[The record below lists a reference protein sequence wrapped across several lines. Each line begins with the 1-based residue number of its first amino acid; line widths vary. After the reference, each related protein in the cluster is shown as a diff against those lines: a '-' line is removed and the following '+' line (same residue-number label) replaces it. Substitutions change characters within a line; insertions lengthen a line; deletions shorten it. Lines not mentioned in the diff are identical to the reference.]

1 MERLGTQLAWANE
14 GLLYSGLQS
23 CAPFRIH
30 KKSFLHWTQNP
41 ILSICSSLSSSAIY
55 KENHLWLTH
64 NVFIIEDCVR
74 YTGYPIIVFPD
85 IVCSQ
90 VFLVT
95 VVTMIVIYIF
105 FIIIFHLKKK
115 ICLFMKWHTSGDRMC
130 CQKGRWRKLKAT
142 QWWRCTFIFPY
153 CLLFIY
159 LNISHVHL
167 MTMFWSTTIK
177 VRDCTVHHWLG
188 LLSILFTLVHHYS
201 VLWFRQISPN
211 IM

>member
-95 VVTMIVIYIF
+95 VVTMIVIYFF
-105 FIIIFHLKKK
+105 FIIIFHLKKIFVYLWSGIPQEIVCVVRK
-115 ICLFMKWHTSGDRMC
+115 GDEGSLRPPSGDV
-130 CQKGRWRKLKAT
+130 A
-142 QWWRCTFIFPY
+142 
-153 CLLFIY
+153 LLFFHIVSY
-159 LNISHVHL
+159 
-167 MTMFWSTTIK
+167 
-177 VRDCTVHHWLG
+177 
-188 LLSILFTLVHHYS
+188 LFTWTYHMSTSWQCFGVQQLK
-201 VLWFRQISPN
+201 
-211 IM
+211 